1 MVTIKRK
8 DLLEL
13 FAGMNAT
20 AELEGSE
27 FAYAVAVNIKKI
39 QPEIDAINAML
50 KPSEDFSKFTES
62 RDQIV
67 KKYGTPMSDGNRYT
81 IPQESMA
88 AYEEEIKTVEEECK
102 DILKKREE
110 LEKEYVEFLE
120 KESSVDLCM
129 VAKSDI
135 PKSITP
141 RQVFAILPMI
151 VQ

>member
-62 RDQIV
+62 RDEIV
-67 KKYGTPMSDGNRYT
+67 KKYGEQIGETNQYT
-81 IPQESMA
+81 VPQEKMEIYA
-88 AYEEEIKTVEEECK
+88 EEIKTLEGEHK
-102 DILKKREE
+102 DTLKKREE
-110 LEKEYVEFLE
+110 IEKEYLEFLE
-120 KESSVDLCM
+120 KESNVELCM
-129 VAKSDI
+129 VAKTDI

-151 VQ
+151 AQ